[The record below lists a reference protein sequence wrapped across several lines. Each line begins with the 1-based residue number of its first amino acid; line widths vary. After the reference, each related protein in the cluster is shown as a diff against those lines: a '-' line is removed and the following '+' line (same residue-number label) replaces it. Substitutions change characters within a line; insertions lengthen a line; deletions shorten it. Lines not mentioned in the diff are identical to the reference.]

1 MLTAV
6 NAYIHVRQV
15 GFQLSASG
23 HGGVVT
29 PEQVGT
35 QVLKHLLALTHDYL
49 GHSQVNKAVIAVPAK
64 FTATQRQAT
73 AETYRQAGLKVV
85 RVMEEPTAAA
95 VAYRLHK
102 RTDIHHILVY
112 DFGGGTL
119 DVSLLYVGRDDDAA
133 CSLSCLA
140 VLAHALPPSM
150 VWY

>member
-1 MLTAV
+1 M
-6 NAYIHVRQV
+6 
-15 GFQLSASG
+15 
-23 HGGVVT
+23 T

-35 QVLKHLLALTHDYL
+35 EVLKHLLALTRDYL

-64 FTATQRQAT
+64 FTAIQRQAT
-73 AETYRQAGLKVV
+73 AEAYRQAGLKVV

-119 DVSLLYVGRDDDAA
+119 DVSLLYVGGNDIDDDVDDA
-133 CSLSCLA
+133 CSQS
-140 VLAHALPPSM
+140 VQRMFRRVSSSPFSM
-150 VWY
+150 VWSS

>member
-1 MLTAV
+1 M
-6 NAYIHVRQV
+6 

-35 QVLKHLLALTHDYL
+35 EVLKHLLALTRDYL

-64 FTATQRQAT
+64 FTAIQRQAT
-73 AETYRQAGLKVV
+73 AEAYRQAGLKVV

-119 DVSLLYVGRDDDAA
+119 DVSLLYVGGIDVDDNDVDNA
-133 CSLSCLA
+133 CSLS
-140 VLAHALPPSM
+140 V
-150 VWY
+150 